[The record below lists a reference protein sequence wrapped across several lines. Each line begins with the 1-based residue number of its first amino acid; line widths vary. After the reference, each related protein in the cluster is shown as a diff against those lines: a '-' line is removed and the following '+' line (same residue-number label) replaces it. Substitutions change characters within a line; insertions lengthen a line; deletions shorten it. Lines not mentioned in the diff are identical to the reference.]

1 MNPSVES
8 PILACGY
15 RDGVRRESLGFLRRG
30 PDVPI
35 GKWQSRMTK
44 LSKALGR
51 CSGLQSLPLHA
62 GVMAVFLFPSDVI
75 GATTWTVAN
84 CSQATNDPSN
94 STINHTGVLR
104 YVVAHAADGDT
115 IDLSQLAC
123 STITLVDGEVTV
135 PVAHLTLQGPSP
147 DKVTISGSNTSRVID
162 APAQSSS
169 LVLQSIALSDGFV
182 DDASAHGARGG
193 CLYVNGDVSLL
204 NASVS
209 QCVVST
215 NSRGYG
221 GGVFAR
227 GSVTLSLASVTD
239 SSVKYAGALGD
250 AAIGGGINAGA
261 VTGKYCTVSNNSA
274 DGIGGGISA
283 YDVTLNRCTVDNN
296 QANTAG
302 GGIASKTTISNS
314 TISSNQANHG
324 AGGWFASYTPLFT
337 PSFTLN
343 NSTIAFNSVSQTGA
357 GGIYSAIEQHVIN
370 NSIIAN
376 NTGQAGI
383 ADLHVPASATI
394 DGSSNLILST
404 DSTVSGLITVAADPR
419 LGPLAYHG
427 GVTRTHFLLPDS
439 PAIDAGNDALGTSK
453 DQRGTGFPRQAGA
466 GVDIGAVESDTIFVS
481 GFEWPSP

>member
-1 MNPSVES
+1 MNTSVES
-8 PILACGY
+8 PILAYSY
-15 RDGVRRESLGFLRRG
+15 RDRVRRERLACPRRG
-30 PDVPI
+30 PGVPI
-35 GKWQSRMTK
+35 GKCESNR
-44 LSKALGR
+44 LSKPLGHCSALQR
-51 CSGLQSLPLHA
+51 LPLHA
-62 GVMAVFLFPSDVI
+62 AMMAVFLFPSVVI

-104 YVVAHAADGDT
+104 YVIAHAADGDT

-123 STITLVDGEVTV
+123 STITLVDGEVSI

-147 DKVTISGSNTSRVID
+147 GKVTISGSNTWRVID
-162 APAQSSS
+162 AAVQGSS
-169 LVLQSIALSDGFV
+169 LVLDSIALSNGFV

-209 QCVVST
+209 QCAVST

-221 GGVFAR
+221 SGVFAR
-227 GSVTLSLASVTD
+227 GDVTLTLASVTD
-239 SSVKYAGALGD
+239 NSVKYAGALAD
-250 AAIGGGINAGA
+250 AAMGGGINAGT

-274 DGIGGGISA
+274 DGIGGGIVA
-283 YDVTLNRCTVDNN
+283 YDADLNRCTVDNN
-296 QANTAG
+296 QAKTAG

-314 TISSNQANHG
+314 TISSNQAAHG
-324 AGGWFASYTPLFT
+324 AGGWFAADTPLFT

-357 GGIYSAIEQHVIN
+357 GGIYSAIKQHVIN
-370 NSIIAN
+370 NAIIAN

-383 ADLHVPASATI
+383 ADLHVPASAAI
-394 DGSSNLILST
+394 DGSSNLILSA
-404 DSTVSGLITVAADPR
+404 DSTVSGLITVTADPR
-419 LGPLAYHG
+419 LGPLAYNG
-427 GVTRTHFLLPDS
+427 GATRPHLLLSGS
-439 PAIDAGNDALGTSK
+439 PAIDAGADALGTLK

-466 GVDIGAVESDTIFVS
+466 GVDIGAVESDRIFVS
-481 GFEWPSP
+481 GFEYPSP